1 MLRNKS
7 LIVMVL
13 LAAALALAACGGQ
26 APSSDGSDAGEE
38 NDAGAVLV
46 IDDLWAHP
54 GEPGDHS
61 AVYMTITNEGDADDT
76 LIAAATTVATT
87 ELHESM
93 EHEDHVVSMEHVH
106 EVPIPAGETVLFEPG
121 GLHIMLM
128 DLAEELATGDTFDLT
143 LTFAKSGEV
152 VVEVTVR

>member
-7 LIVMVL
+7 LLVVVL
-13 LAAALALAACGGQ
+13 LSAALVLAACGGGQ
-26 APSSDGSDAGEE
+26 APADDDNGAGED
-38 NDAGAVLV
+38 NGQQGLV
-46 IDDLWAHP
+46 IEDVWAHP

-61 AVYMTITNEGDADDT
+61 AVYMTITNKGDADDT
-76 LIAAATTVATT
+76 LVAAAADVAMT

-93 EHEDHVVSMEHVH
+93 EHEDHTVSMEHLH
-106 EVPIPAGETVLFEPG
+106 EVPIPAGETVVFEPG

-128 DLAEELATGDTFDLT
+128 DLNEELAAGDTFQLT
-143 LTFAKSGEV
+143 LTFAEAGEV